1 MWSNIN
7 IYYVRTFWIKY
18 HNLNIINLICKSL
31 ILKSKLNIILLWN
44 GCGSHPENSN
54 FCQIVLRLQIL
65 ECRSS
70 SEIITSL
77 IKKLN
82 PATLRS
88 DDTIDFLSMGTLRY
102 SMFPKYLYSTYQL
115 PVCLWY
121 WSCKLWTGP
130 FFYFDIVRMFT
141 RLSIVSTSAEI
152 LEFNFTS

>member
-70 SEIITSL
+70 SEIITNL

-88 DDTIDFLSMGTLRY
+88 DDTINFLSIGTRFVTVCFL
-102 SMFPKYLYSTYQL
+102 STYTVL
-115 PVCLWY
+115 TSYRYVYGIDRVNSGLGHFFILTSFACLRGWV
-121 WSCKLWTGP
+121 SC
-130 FFYFDIVRMFT
+130 
-141 RLSIVSTSAEI
+141 RLQQK
-152 LEFNFTS
+152 F